1 MHKLSF
7 KLLVIVKVSYLCR
20 IFGNLS
26 FSYSSGDACSVQ
38 AVDNE
43 LNKVVPTVTEQV
55 PIDRGRHFCGLQGPK
70 IPEEDY
76 FLPEEETMKSYKL
89 YLLLSWRRLKNFL
102 WLKDPY

>member
-1 MHKLSF
+1 VHKLSF

-26 FSYSSGDACSVQ
+26 FSYSWGDACPVQ
-38 AVDNE
+38 TVDNE

-76 FLPEEETMKSYKL
+76 FLPEEETKRSAINFI
-89 YLLLSWRRLKNFL
+89 LSSHGEV
-102 WLKDPY
+102 